1 MMVACHYRLVSVILS
16 CTNQFARFYAKSDA
30 RFRHSASIADKIKT
44 TFVIEENLGRSLR
57 QIEIYNE
64 LAQFG
69 ITDFMKHE
77 MVKTVLGYDEITPKK
92 DLVKKG
98 NSSYQN
104 HESIVFTYR

>member
-1 MMVACHYRLVSVILS
+1 LY
-16 CTNQFARFYAKSDA
+16 NQFARFYAKSDA

-44 TFVIEENLGRSLR
+44 IPFVIEENLGRSLR

-77 MVKTVLGYDEITPKK
+77 MVKTVLGYDAEITPKK

>member
-1 MMVACHYRLVSVILS
+1 LLIKLK
-16 CTNQFARFYAKSDA
+16 RFL
-30 RFRHSASIADKIKT
+30 F
-44 TFVIEENLGRSLR
+44 IEENLGRSLR

-77 MVKTVLGYDEITPKK
+77 MVKTVLGYDAEITPKK